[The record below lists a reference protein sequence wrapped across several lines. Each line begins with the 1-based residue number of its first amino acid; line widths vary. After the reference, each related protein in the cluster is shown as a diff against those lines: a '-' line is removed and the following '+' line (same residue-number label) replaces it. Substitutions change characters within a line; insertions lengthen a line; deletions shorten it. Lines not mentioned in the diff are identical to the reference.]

1 MGQLSRRGQL
11 RHIDHER
18 RRSFFEPA
26 AVPQIRLCAAEKT
39 CRGGDA
45 MKKKA
50 GFTGMIKLGLVLAL
64 FATAACVM
72 LAFVYSGTK
81 TIIAQR
87 QQEDLDAA
95 LKDLFPEADSF
106 MEIDGVESPDRAVTV
121 ENVYGALKGDKIEG
135 LALTLSRAS
144 YSGPIM
150 TMAGVSSAGV
160 ITGVKIL
167 EDSDTPGLG
176 ANAASPKYFVDR
188 ANGITFYGQFA
199 GKKVTDPFEVKKD
212 VVIITAST
220 ITSRAVA
227 VSVRAA
233 GLAAAAWF
241 AGGKADAV
249 SAASEREEQ

>member
-1 MGQLSRRGQL
+1 
-11 RHIDHER
+11 
-18 RRSFFEPA
+18 
-26 AVPQIRLCAAEKT
+26 
-39 CRGGDA
+39 
-45 MKKKA
+45 MKGKA
-50 GFTGMIKLGLVLAL
+50 GFGSMIKFGLVLAL

-72 LAFVYSGTK
+72 LAFVYSGTQ

-87 QQEDLDAA
+87 QAADLEAA
-95 LKDLFPEADSF
+95 LKELFPDADSF
-106 MEIDGVESPDRAVTV
+106 IEMDNIESPDRAVAI

-144 YSGPIM
+144 YSGQIR
-150 TMAGVSSAGV
+150 TMAGVSSGGV

-167 EDSDTPGLG
+167 QHSDTPGLG

-199 GKKVTDPFEVKKD
+199 GKKVSDPFEVKKD

-227 VSVRAA
+227 ESVRAA
-233 GLAAAAWF
+233 GLAAKAWF
-241 AGGKADAV
+241 AGEKPDSISGA
-249 SAASEREEQ
+249 SAGGDHE